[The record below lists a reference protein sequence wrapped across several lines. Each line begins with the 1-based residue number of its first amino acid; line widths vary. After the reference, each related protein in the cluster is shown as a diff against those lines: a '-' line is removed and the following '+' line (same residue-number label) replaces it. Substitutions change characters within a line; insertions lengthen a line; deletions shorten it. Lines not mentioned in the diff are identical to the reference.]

1 MEGKQLS
8 AKKQYTGTTDD
19 FEKKLGRVMER
30 LGVEKYQSNWSQGK
44 GGASCYVEMLYG
56 GKVYRFE
63 NSSGKSAACGRNL
76 SYVSDLF
83 AEVVYSLEGLARAV
97 EKGIFTLDM
106 LLAGVPAL
114 PAVPPLEPCFQA
126 LGFSSRPVNTAEIK
140 AQYRRMAQVM
150 HPDKGGTQEAFASL
164 SANYEACLRAMEGQ

>member
-1 MEGKQLS
+1 M
-8 AKKQYTGTTDD
+8 KKQYTGTTEN
-19 FEKKLGRVMER
+19 FEKKLGRVMDR

-44 GGASCYVEMLYG
+44 GGANCFVEMMYG

-63 NSSGKSAACGRNL
+63 NSSEKSAACGRNL
-76 SYVSDLF
+76 YFVSDLF

-114 PAVPPLEPCFQA
+114 PSAPPMEPCFVA
-126 LGFSSRPVNTAEIK
+126 MRFSSMLTGESEVRE
-140 AQYRRMAQVM
+140 QFRRLAKVL
-150 HPDKGGTQEAFASL
+150 HPDAGGDEEAFSTL
-164 SANYEACLRAMEGQ
+164 SQNYEACLEIVRGKS

>member
-1 MEGKQLS
+1 MKR
-8 AKKQYTGTTDD
+8 QYSGSTDD

-30 LGVEKYQSNWSQGK
+30 LGVKKYQSNWSQGK
-44 GGASCYVEMLYG
+44 DGASCFVEMVYG

-63 NSSGKSAACGRNL
+63 NDSKKSAACKRNL
-76 SYVSDLF
+76 YFVSDLF

-114 PAVPPLEPCFQA
+114 PAAPPLEPCFA
-126 LGFSSRPVNTAEIK
+126 AMGFSSMPSSEAEVK
-140 AQYRRMAQVM
+140 TQYKRLAKVL
-150 HPDKGGTQEAFASL
+150 HPDVGGDEEAFRVL
-164 SANYEACLRAMEGQ
+164 GQNYEACMEIVRGKE

>member
-1 MEGKQLS
+1 MSKQ
-8 AKKQYTGTTDD
+8 KQYTGTTDD
-19 FEKKLGRVMER
+19 FEKKLGRVMNR

-44 GGASCYVEMLYG
+44 SGANCFVEMVYG

-63 NSSGKSAACGRNL
+63 NSSEKSAVCGRNL

-114 PAVPPLEPCFQA
+114 PAAPPMEPCFVA
-126 LGFSSRPVNTAEIK
+126 MGFSSMPAGETEVKE
-140 AQYRRMAQVM
+140 QYRRLAKVL
-150 HPDKGGTQEAFASL
+150 HPDVRGDEAAFSTL
-164 SANYEACLRAMEGQ
+164 NQNYEACLEIVRGRS

>member
-1 MEGKQLS
+1 M
-8 AKKQYTGTTDD
+8 KKQYTGTVED
-19 FEKKLGRVMER
+19 FEKKLGRVMGR

-44 GGASCYVEMLYG
+44 GGASCHVEMMYG

-63 NSSGKSAACGRNL
+63 NTSQKSADCGRNL
-76 SYVSDLF
+76 YYVSDLF

-114 PAVPPLEPCFQA
+114 PAAPTMEPCFVA
-126 LGFSSRPVNTAEIK
+126 MGFSAMPAGENEVKE
-140 AQYRRMAQVM
+140 QYRRLAKVM
-150 HPDKGGTQEAFASL
+150 HPDTAGGSEEAFVAL
-164 SANYEACLRAMEGQ
+164 NRNYEACLEIVRGGGGKG

>member
-1 MEGKQLS
+1 M
-8 AKKQYTGTTDD
+8 KKQYTGTTDD

-30 LGVEKYQSNWSQGK
+30 LGVKKYQSNWSQGK
-44 GGASCYVEMLYG
+44 DGASCFVEMVFG

-63 NSSGKSAACGRNL
+63 NSSQKSAACGRNL
-76 SYVSDLF
+76 YYVSDLF

-114 PAVPPLEPCFQA
+114 PDAPPLEPCFVA
-126 LGFSSRPVNTAEIK
+126 MGFSSMPAGEVEIK
-140 AQYRRMAQVM
+140 EQYRRLAKVL
-150 HPDKGGTQEAFASL
+150 HPDTGGDETAFKTL
-164 SANYEACLRAMEGQ
+164 NDNYGACLEIVRSGK

>member
-1 MEGKQLS
+1 MN
-8 AKKQYTGTTDD
+8 KKQYSGTAED
-19 FEKKLGRVMER
+19 FERKLCRVMAR

-44 GGASCYVEMLYG
+44 NGSSCFVEMLYG
-56 GKVYRFE
+56 GKTYRFE
-63 NSSGKSAACGRNL
+63 NSSEKSSACGRNL

-114 PAVPPLEPCFQA
+114 PSVSSLEPCFIA
-126 LGFSSRPVNTAEIK
+126 MGFSSVPASAEEVTE
-140 AQYRRMAQVM
+140 QYRRMAKVL
-150 HPDKGGTQEAFASL
+150 HPDAPGGSEASFKAL
-164 SANYEACLRAMEGQ
+164 AENYDACLKIVGAGA